1 MTTSA
6 FSSLPLSPAMLATLD
21 TLGYH
26 NMTAIQA
33 QSLPTIL
40 NGRDL
45 IAQAKTGSGKTAAFG
60 IGLLQ
65 NLDVTSFKVQ
75 ALVLCPTR
83 ELADQVSQE
92 VRKLARS
99 IPNLKILNLSGGAP
113 MRPQVESLLY
123 GAHVIV
129 GTPGRIFDH
138 LDRGSLELH
147 ELRTLVLD
155 EADRMVDMGFIDQI
169 SQIVA
174 LCPPRRQTLLF
185 SATFPDDIKKISGR
199 LMRNAEEIK
208 VESIHQSAQIE
219 QYFYEIDEDE
229 RTEAVVKLLKHFRPE
244 SAIAFCNTKAQC
256 RELVD
261 DLVRQGFSAL
271 ALHGDLEQRDRD
283 DVLVMFANRSCSIL
297 VATDVAARGL
307 DIPNL
312 DAVINVEVT
321 RDKEI
326 YVHRIGRTGRSGEK
340 GLALNLASPEEVHF
354 ANLIETFIGSPLQWR
369 DIEKL
374 KPAPGDMLRPPMVTV
389 CVHGGKKDKLRPGD
403 FLGAL
408 TKDIGLTMDQVG
420 KINITE
426 FVTFVALKQ
435 EIADATLEKLLKT
448 NIKGKRFKA
457 RFMQQN

>member
-1 MTTSA
+1 
-6 FSSLPLSPAMLATLD
+6 MLATLD
-21 TLGYH
+21 ALGYH
-26 NMTAIQA
+26 TMTPIQA

-40 NGRDL
+40 AGKDL

-60 IGLLQ
+60 IGLLHE
-65 NLDVTSFKVQ
+65 LDVTSFKVQ

-99 IPNLKILNLSGGAP
+99 IPNLKILNLSGGTP

-138 LDRGSLELH
+138 LERGSLEL
-147 ELRTLVLD
+147 ESLRTLVLD

-174 LCPPRRQTLLF
+174 LAPPRRQTLLF
-185 SATFPDDIKKISGR
+185 SATFPDDIKKISAK
-199 LMRNAEEIK
+199 LMRNPEEIK
-208 VESIHQSAQIE
+208 VESLHEQAQIE
-219 QYFYEIDEDE
+219 QFFYEIDPDE
-229 RTEAVVKLLKHFRPE
+229 RIQAVAKLLLHFRPE
-244 SAIAFCNTKAQC
+244 SAIAFCNTKVQC
-256 RELVD
+256 RELAEE
-261 DLVRQGFSAL
+261 LVRQGFSAL

-283 DVLVMFANRSCSIL
+283 DVMVLFANRSCSVL

-312 DAVINVEVT
+312 DAVINVDVT
-321 RDKEI
+321 RDREL
-326 YVHRIGRTGRSGEK
+326 YVHRIGRTGRSGET
-340 GLALNLASPEEVHF
+340 GLALNLAAPEEMHF
-354 ANLIETFIGSPLQWR
+354 ANLIETYIGKSLVWR

-374 KPAPGDMLRPPMVTV
+374 KPTEGGPLRPPMATIV
-389 CVHGGKKDKLRPGD
+389 VHGGKKDKLRPGD
-403 FLGAL
+403 LLGAL

-435 EIADATLEKLLKT
+435 EIADEALEKLTKT
-448 NIKGKRFKA
+448 SIKGKRFKA
-457 RFMQQN
+457 RFMQPN